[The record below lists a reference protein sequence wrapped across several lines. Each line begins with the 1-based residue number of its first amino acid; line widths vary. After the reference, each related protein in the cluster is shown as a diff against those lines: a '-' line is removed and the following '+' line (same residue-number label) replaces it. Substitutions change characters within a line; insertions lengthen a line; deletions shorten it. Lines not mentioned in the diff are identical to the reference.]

1 MPDTFSH
8 LLYHIVFS
16 TKDRLPLITRDI
28 ADDLYA
34 YIGGILRHHNAVLI
48 EIGGMPDHAHLLVR
62 LRAQHSVA
70 EIVKVVK
77 SNSSRWMNNQV
88 QNAKFAWQSG
98 YGAFSVS
105 ESQAWAVVRYL
116 RSQVEHHRR
125 RSFRE
130 EFVTIL
136 ERHSVEI
143 DQRYL
148 PP

>member
-34 YIGGILRHHNAVLI
+34 YIGGILRHHNSVLI

-77 SNSSRWMNNQV
+77 SNSSRWMNNQA

-116 RSQVEHHRR
+116 RSQVEHHRQ